1 MVGQPLYSIY
11 REDKTM
17 LGDIKSARKLLSGLD
32 ADDMENLS
40 ECIKAQSEVAALAD
54 SASELSDSLTT
65 RIEYLKTAGQ
75 TVDEEEDPENNEAGM
90 SL

>member
-1 MVGQPLYSIY
+1 
-11 REDKTM
+11 M

-54 SASELSDSLTT
+54 SASELSDSLTI

-75 TVDEEEDPENNEAGM
+75 TEEEEDPENNEAGM